1 MVPPQSTQLTFLSAI
16 IGTDITF
23 EVTLSNT
30 QSVSDLKEQIKATN
44 EHTLAS
50 FDAATLT
57 LYKVKIDVSKTET
70 FKHIMK
76 DMTWGSVFFDGQELD
91 LPSTKLLDIFHESDL
106 PGLSIHI
113 LIKRPAGESI
123 NSRVCSAVAE
133 TMLSPPQLRQS
144 LFSLPEE

>member
-1 MVPPQSTQLTFLSAI
+1 MK
-16 IGTDITF
+16 DITR
-23 EVTLSNT
+23 
-30 QSVSDLKEQIKATN
+30 
-44 EHTLAS
+44 
-50 FDAATLT
+50 
-57 LYKVKIDVSKTET
+57 
-70 FKHIMK
+70 
-76 DMTWGSVFFDGQELD
+76 GSVFFDGQELD

-133 TMLSPPQLRQS
+133 TMLLPPQLRQS